1 MSTTCRIVQRV
12 DDETN
17 LVFIRDRKGEEGIML
32 QFRCEGDGGWY
43 YQSLMWVCRGGKARY
58 FKALVALY
66 RTIIRQNA
74 SKNRL
79 RYLAWAD
86 NRLKGSP
93 RA

>member
-1 MSTTCRIVQRV
+1 MSETCRITQRV

-17 LVFIRDRKGEEGIML
+17 LVFIRNRMGDEGIKL
-32 QFRCEGDGGWY
+32 QYRCQDGLWY
-43 YQSLMWVCRGGKARY
+43 YQSLMWSCRAGRARY

-66 RTIIRQNA
+66 RSIVRQDA

-86 NRLKGSP
+86 KRLKGSP